1 MSEYVL
7 SGAREESIVL
17 SGGAAEK
24 LLRGGNG
31 DAALLYIAFL
41 RDRGASDAG
50 ALCARLGWTRE
61 RFDLAARAL
70 EGMEL
75 LRRPEGAP
83 PVKMPEK
90 APVEPA
96 RERPEYTNAD
106 LLGALERSEFASL
119 SAAVDQ
125 ALGKKLT
132 TPDQKILL
140 GLYDDLG
147 LGADVIFLLVNFCL
161 ERSAARYG
169 AGRRPTMRQ
178 IEQEGYAWARKEL
191 FSTAAANA
199 YLQREREKRSNFGE
213 YMAALGFGTRKP
225 APSEEKY
232 LARWAEMGFDA
243 ATLAVAYDKT
253 VLRCGEFKWS
263 YCNGI
268 LKKWH
273 ENGIHTAQEA
283 AQEGKRGKKS
293 EPQQSDRNAW
303 MEKYL

>member
-1 MSEYVL
+1 MAGYVL
-7 SGAREESIVL
+7 HL
-17 SGGAAEK
+17 AAEENITLSSAVVNR
-24 LLRGGNG
+24 LLEADNG
-31 DAALLYIAFL
+31 DAALLYLCLLKNRGSGTPEKVCAQLKWDVL
-41 RDRGASDAG
+41 RLRRAEEALHRAGLVGAPKEAERESVPAPLTPEQRPDYSREDVMNKLEKDA
-50 ALCARLGWTRE
+50 T
-61 RFDLAARAL
+61 FAA
-70 EGMEL
+70 L
-75 LRRPEGAP
+75 LRE
-83 PVKMPEK
+83 
-90 APVEPA
+90 VE
-96 RERPEYTNAD
+96 RK
-106 LLGALERSEFASL
+106 LGSL
-119 SAAVDQ
+119 SEPSVR
-125 ALGKKLT
+125 K
-132 TPDQKILL
+132 LL
-140 GLYDDLG
+140 GLYEHAG
-147 LGADVIFLLVNFCL
+147 LSADVIFLLVGYCI
-161 ERSAARYG
+161 ERASERFG
-169 AGRRPTMRQ
+169 TLPTMRQ

-191 FSTAAANA
+191 LSTAAANA

-273 ENGIHTAQEA
+273 EKGIHTAQEA

-293 EPQQSDRNAW
+293 EAQHSDRNAW